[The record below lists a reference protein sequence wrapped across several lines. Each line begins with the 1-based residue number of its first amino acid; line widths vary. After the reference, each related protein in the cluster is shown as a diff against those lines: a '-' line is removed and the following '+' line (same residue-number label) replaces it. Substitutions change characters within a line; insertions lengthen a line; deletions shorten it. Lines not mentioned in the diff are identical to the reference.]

1 MDVHGRDLRY
11 FVAVADHLSFTA
23 AAEALYISQPA
34 LSKQIRRLESHLG
47 AKLFDRDTRSVAL
60 TSVGTALLP
69 HALRLLATWEMA
81 EAAVE
86 SAKATQGAALTIGIS
101 TSPGRGILP
110 AVRSRFT
117 TAFPDAKPVLRL
129 VGWDDPTAGLAD
141 GTTDVAFVWLPL
153 IDSDRYRWLPVASE
167 PRLVALPQSHRLAA
181 RAHIDFGDLLDEP
194 FLALPRSAGVL
205 RDYWLAVDERAG
217 RPAIIGAE
225 VSSTEETYE
234 ALVNADGIV
243 LLATGNAPLVA
254 HDGVVTKP
262 VSGVSPCELALA
274 WRRDDNRPLVRGYVE
289 ACAKATAGSPRWST
303 TTA

>member
-11 FVAVADHLSFTA
+11 FVAVADRLSFTA

-47 AKLFDRDTRSVAL
+47 AALFVRDSRSVAL
-60 TSVGTALLP
+60 TPVGAALLP
-69 HALRLLATWEMA
+69 HALRLLATWDAA

-86 SAKATQGAALTIGIS
+86 SAKAADEAALAIGIS

-117 TAFPDAKPVLRL
+117 TAFPHAKPVLRL

-141 GTTDVAFVWLPL
+141 GASDVAFVWLPL
-153 IDSDRYRWLPVASE
+153 LDSDRYRWLVVATE
-167 PRLVALPQSHRLAA
+167 PRLVALPRSHHLAA
-181 RAHIDFGDLLDEP
+181 RDRIEFAELLDEP
-194 FLALPRSAGVL
+194 FLALPRSAGPL

-234 ALVNADGIV
+234 ALVNLDGIV
-243 LLATGNAPLVA
+243 LLAAGNAALVT
-254 HDGVVTKP
+254 HDGVVTRP
-262 VSGVSPCELALA
+262 VTGVSPCELALA

-289 ACAKATAGSPRWST
+289 ACLLATAR
-303 TTA
+303 

>member
-34 LSKQIRRLESHLG
+34 LSKQIRALERQVG
-47 AKLFDRDTRSVAL
+47 AELFVRDSRTVAL
-60 TSVGTALLP
+60 SPVGTALLP

-81 EAAVE
+81 ELAVE
-86 SAKATQGAALTIGIS
+86 SAKATQGAALAIGIS
-101 TSPGRGILP
+101 TSPGRGLLP

-141 GTTDVAFVWLPL
+141 ESADVAFVWLPL
-153 IDSDRYRWLPVASE
+153 VDSDRYHCLVVATE
-167 PRLVALPQSHRLAA
+167 PRVVALPQSHHLAD
-181 RAHIDFGDLLDEP
+181 REHLDFTDLLDEP
-194 FLALPRSAGVL
+194 FLALPTSAGVL
-205 RDYWLAVDERAG
+205 RDYWLALDARAG
-217 RPAIIGAE
+217 RAPIIGAE

-234 ALVNADGIV
+234 ALVNGDGIV
-243 LLATGNAPLVA
+243 LLATGNAPLVTR
-254 HDGVVTKP
+254 DGVVTRP
-262 VSGVSPCELALA
+262 VHGVPPCELALA
-274 WRRDDNRPLVRGYVE
+274 WRRDDKRPLVRGYAQ
-289 ACAKATAGSPRWST
+289 ACALVVGERAP